1 MAFQEQVNRYRA
13 VGIAGQ
19 AATPDQS
26 VYTAKNYLSDGT
38 AKIGC
43 FVFADTETPN
53 HATATGAAG
62 PVLGLVERNIVYPI
76 YDVSNGALDT
86 APEGYGLTIAVRGD
100 YYVQSTSATNAV
112 GNAVFASLTDGTIQT
127 GTAGSTVAGCVE
139 TPWTVKDV
147 LEAGKAKGLIL
158 ISNWN
163 TSVAAGGGGS
173 SVNFD
178 LGQATGT
185 LSVAHGGTGA
195 TTAEAARTA
204 LGLGTIATQ
213 NSPLPVAN
221 GGTGATTA
229 EEAKTN
235 LDITAIAG

>member
-53 HATATGAAG
+53 HATATGTAG

-76 YDVSNGALDT
+76 YDVSKGALDT

-100 YYVQSTSATNAV
+100 YYVQSTSATNTV

-127 GTAGSTVAGCVE
+127 GTAGSTVSGCVE

-147 LEAGKAKGLIL
+147 LEAGTAKGLIL

-163 TSVAAGGGGS
+163 TTVAAGGAGGAA

-185 LSVAHGGTGA
+185 LAVAHGGTGS
-195 TTAEAARTA
+195 TSAEAARTA
-204 LGLGTIATQ
+204 LGLGTLATK
-213 NSPLPVAN
+213 NSPLAVAD
-221 GGTGATTA
+221 GGTGATDA
-229 EEAKTN
+229 ANAKTN
-235 LDITAIAG
+235 LEIA